1 MLNAKKFTIVLSLF
15 IASFFSC
22 VNFCFSDDGTI
33 SAKEDYTIAA
43 NDVLDI
49 VVLKDDNL
57 TKVYTVSGDGFIV
70 MPFLDKVKSAG
81 LTSKELADFIAE
93 KLKSGNYLLEPK
105 ITVTVKEYLGQKV
118 MVFGLVKNPGV
129 HYLKRKTYVLDLLS
143 QIGSTEGSSGKME
156 ITRKKLSGAEEKINV
171 DLYALLMN
179 GDLSQNLQIL
189 SGDSIVISRKSTQQQ
204 IYVLGEV
211 RNPGPYTIE
220 KDLSVLEAFRLAGGM
235 SDFANKGKAKIIREE
250 KGEKKNIIVNLDK
263 IRKGDKSEDVTLK
276 AGDVLVAIKSWF

>member
-1 MLNAKKFTIVLSLF
+1 MLNLKRFTLVLCLM
-15 IASFFSC
+15 IAGFFSC
-22 VNFCFSDDGTI
+22 VNFCFCDEGAI
-33 SAKEDYTIAA
+33 LAEEDYTIAA

-49 VVLKDDNL
+49 VVLKDDTL

-81 LTSKELADFIAE
+81 FTPKGLADFITE
-93 KLKSGNYLLEPK
+93 KLKSGNYLLDPK
-105 ITVTVKEYLGQKV
+105 VTVTVKEYLGQKV
-118 MVFGLVKNPGV
+118 MVFGLVKKPGV
-129 HYLKRKTYVLDLLS
+129 HYLKGKTSILDLLS
-143 QIGSTEGSSGKME
+143 QIESTEGASGKME
-156 ITRKKLSGAEEKINV
+156 ITRKKLSGLEEKMNV

-179 GDLSQNLQIL
+179 GDLSQNLQVL

-204 IYVLGEV
+204 VYVLGEV

-250 KGEKKNIIVNLDK
+250 KGKKKNIIVNLDK
-263 IRKGDKSEDVTLK
+263 IRKGDKSEDVTVR

>member
-1 MLNAKKFTIVLSLF
+1 MLNVKRFTLVLSLV
-15 IASFFSC
+15 IASFFSG
-22 VNFCFSDDGTI
+22 VNFCSSEEGAI
-33 SAKEDYTIAA
+33 LAEEDYTIAA

-57 TKVYTVSGDGFIV
+57 TKVYTVDGDGFIM
-70 MPFLDKVKSAG
+70 MPFLDKVKSTG
-81 LTSKELADFIAE
+81 LTSKELADFIAQE
-93 KLKSGNYLLEPK
+93 LKTKNYLLDPK
-105 ITVTVKEYLGQKV
+105 VTVTVKEYLGQKV
-118 MVFGLVKNPGV
+118 MVFGLVKKPGM
-129 HYLKRKTYVLDLLS
+129 HYLKGKTRILDLLS
-143 QIGSTEGSSGKME
+143 QIESTEGASGKME
-156 ITRKKLSGAEEKINV
+156 ITRKKPSGLEEKINV

-204 IYVLGEV
+204 VYILGEV
-211 RNPGPYTIE
+211 KNPGPYTIE
-220 KDLSVLEAFRLAGGM
+220 KDLSVLEALRLAGGM

-250 KGEKKNIIVNLDK
+250 KGKKKNIIVNLDK